1 MDNTNRDLSI
11 PFKIM
16 IALIMAF
23 VYAALNILLADFSL
37 VEVPYVSI
45 RPQLI
50 LPLLSGYLLGP
61 FYGFTVGFLGNAM
74 SDMVTGYGIEFL
86 LNRSVANGLY
96 GLIMGFF
103 PKNEDKIRTNRSF
116 TIFFLYILLVNIVPA
131 AYALLTRV
139 VEPGVDALQ
148 KFVGLGLPI
157 VVSNTLVC
165 TLLFPIVLM
174 FLKKIELNFEIKITL
189 LVYYFSL
196 ISVMAVFAATIG
208 ILYSMNLLNT
218 DNQTFAL
225 IIYDLSIIPLVAIN
239 LIGFGISNA
248 ISQKLLNPLLIM
260 TEDIKQMDGK
270 SWDKKLDIHTGDEL
284 EFLATAFN
292 EMIDKIN
299 DTMRKLWDNVAEKER
314 LAAEKER
321 TSTELNIAQ
330 QIQTAMLPDPFPT
343 FPDRTEF
350 SISGRMTPAKE
361 IGGDFYDFFL
371 MDDDKLVFIIADVSG
386 KGVPAALFMMS
397 SKEHI
402 IDQVLTGLDVDEIF
416 TRANHHLYKNTAE
429 GVFLTTFL
437 GILNLKTGILS
448 FVNAG
453 HNPPLLR
460 RRNEKFEPLA
470 MDSGFVMSILPDVHY
485 KRQTLK
491 LNPGDTL
498 FLYTDGVTEA
508 VDKNGAFFQ
517 EYRLKKALNGLPH
530 YDDHSSE
537 YILHQIRDFLSD
549 FTQDAEQHDDITM
562 LCLKFR
568 HPMVCQ
574 N

>member
-1 MDNTNRDLSI
+1 M
-11 PFKIM
+11 
-16 IALIMAF
+16 
-23 VYAALNILLADFSL
+23 
-37 VEVPYVSI
+37 
-45 RPQLI
+45 
-50 LPLLSGYLLGP
+50 
-61 FYGFTVGFLGNAM
+61 
-74 SDMVTGYGIEFL
+74 
-86 LNRSVANGLY
+86 
-96 GLIMGFF
+96 
-103 PKNEDKIRTNRSF
+103 
-116 TIFFLYILLVNIVPA
+116 
-131 AYALLTRV
+131 
-139 VEPGVDALQ
+139 EPGVDALQ
-148 KFVGLGLPI
+148 KFIGLGLPI

-284 EFLATAFN
+284 EVLATAFN

-299 DTMRKLWDNVAEKER
+299 DTMHKLWDNIAEKER

-460 RRNEKFEPLA
+460 RQNEKFESLN

-508 VDKNGAFFQ
+508 VDKSGVFFQ
-517 EYRLKKALNGLPH
+517 EYRLKKALNELPH

-537 YILHQIRDFLSD
+537 YILHQIRDFLSE

-568 HPMVCQ
+568 HPMVCT

>member
-1 MDNTNRDLSI
+1 
-11 PFKIM
+11 
-16 IALIMAF
+16 
-23 VYAALNILLADFSL
+23 
-37 VEVPYVSI
+37 
-45 RPQLI
+45 
-50 LPLLSGYLLGP
+50 
-61 FYGFTVGFLGNAM
+61 
-74 SDMVTGYGIEFL
+74 
-86 LNRSVANGLY
+86 
-96 GLIMGFF
+96 
-103 PKNEDKIRTNRSF
+103 
-116 TIFFLYILLVNIVPA
+116 
-131 AYALLTRV
+131 
-139 VEPGVDALQ
+139 
-148 KFVGLGLPI
+148 
-157 VVSNTLVC
+157 
-165 TLLFPIVLM
+165 M

-218 DNQTFAL
+218 DNHTFAL

-270 SWDKKLDIHTGDEL
+270 SWNKKLDIHTGDEL
-284 EFLATAFN
+284 EVLATAFN
-292 EMIDKIN
+292 EMVDKIN
-299 DTMRKLWDNVAEKER
+299 DTMHKLWDNIAEKER

-350 SISGRMTPAKE
+350 SVSGRMTPAKE

-460 RRNEKFEPLA
+460 RRNGKFEPLN

-517 EYRLKKALNGLPH
+517 EYRLKRALNDLPH

-537 YILHQIRDFLSD
+537 YILHQIRDFLSE

-568 HPMVCQ
+568 HPMVCK